1 MRERPS
7 LPIKPSN
14 LAAIIGHFSDPYKH
28 WARPG
33 NSGLR
38 LGFSF
43 QVSAGRLNLLLII
56 LVAPVAGRLA
66 SLPMIGN
73 SGQDL
78 VYQKT
83 NSKEGNLH
91 LPQGLSD

>member
-38 LGFSF
+38 LGFR
-43 QVSAGRLNLLLII
+43 GRLNLLLII

-78 VYQKT
+78 VYQET

-91 LPQGLSD
+91 LPQGLDD